1 MKFILKWLVPMLVI
15 MLLFTAVIP
24 LTVSAANNISVF
36 VSSYF
41 FNKEIHR
48 IKIRTAVTDTVFRIF
63 ILPSLSKIY

>member
-36 VSSYF
+36 VGAFMRMSIAADKLHKRAYCL
-41 FNKEIHR
+41 
-48 IKIRTAVTDTVFRIF
+48 V
-63 ILPSLSKIY
+63 